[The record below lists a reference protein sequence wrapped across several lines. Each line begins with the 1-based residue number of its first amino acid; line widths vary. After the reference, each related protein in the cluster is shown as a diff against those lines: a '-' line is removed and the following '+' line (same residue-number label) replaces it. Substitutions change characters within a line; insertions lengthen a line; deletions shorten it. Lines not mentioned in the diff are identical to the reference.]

1 MEKCLH
7 SITFGEKKKSTIV
20 SLSNSSTKFTYIFL
34 WQSLEFLLTTQAV
47 VFFSPPTLKMQ
58 YKNGEEL
65 LAQKCLT
72 NGPFFAKKMSFA

>member
-47 VFFSPPTLKMQ
+47 AFFLPQ
-58 YKNGEEL
+58 H
-65 LAQKCLT
+65 
-72 NGPFFAKKMSFA
+72 

>member
-34 WQSLEFLLTTQAV
+34 WQSLEFLLTTAV
-47 VFFSPPTLKMQ
+47 AFFFFSPNIEDAVQEWGRAFGTKM
-58 YKNGEEL
+58 
-65 LAQKCLT
+65 
-72 NGPFFAKKMSFA
+72 PH